1 MRNRIH
7 LLRFLPVVAACIL
20 CAGNTP
26 GETPNRGGSLVLN
39 PASYQEVAPVLAPT
53 TSLAFEFD
61 TEGGL
66 PPKMIVDATTQCLGV
81 HDSLTDWNVWCFG
94 EVRIPAN
101 VTITVGGDGSERLG
115 APIAILAHGDIVSS
129 ATWDL
134 KGKGWKGG
142 DLGQPGYG
150 PGGGQ
155 YGSGA
160 GHATFGESGHTG
172 PVDSE
177 IYNHGAPDGALHNLF
192 NIASPLG
199 SGGGGGNP
207 NDLQYMLPGSAGGGA
222 LQLCAL
228 GSLTV
233 AGTINVSA
241 TPGLVNYGSQKYG
254 GAGSGGTLILACG
267 RAFSD
272 AQVKVLANGGSADS
286 RQGSGGRVAIYANQG
301 SHQGEYVAIMGDRV
315 VSDPNVTYPS
325 HQKGTLFDAGA
336 GGFPFPLTTGTR
348 SITLQGV
355 VNNEKGHP
363 VTGKFDARF
372 RLYDAA
378 TSGSL
383 LMEVLCE
390 LEVKQ
395 GAFSKELEI
404 SEALFRDH
412 NTVYVEVWIDTNK
425 NGLDPGDRFADRF
438 KITSVP
444 FAENAN
450 KLDGAK

>member
-7 LLRFLPVVAACIL
+7 LLRFLPIVAAYIL
-20 CAGNTP
+20 LSNNAP

-39 PASYQEVAPVLAPT
+39 PASYSEVAPVLAPK

-61 TEGGL
+61 TDGGL

-101 VTITVGGDGSERLG
+101 LTITVGADGSQRLG
-115 APIAILAHGDIVSS
+115 SPIAILAHGDIISS
-129 ATWDL
+129 ATWNL
-134 KGKGWKGG
+134 LGKGWKGG
-142 DLGQPGYG
+142 DIGQPGFG
-150 PGGGQ
+150 PGGGLED
-155 YGSGA
+155 SGA
-160 GHATFGESGHTG
+160 GHVTFGSSGYSSK
-172 PVDSE
+172 VNSE
-177 IYNHGAPDGALHNLF
+177 IYNFSSPDGALHNLF
-192 NIASPLG
+192 EIASPLG
-199 SGGGGGNP
+199 SGGGGGP
-207 NDLQYMLPGSAGGGA
+207 GAYGMDAALPGSAGGGA

-228 GSLTV
+228 GDLAL
-233 AGTINVSA
+233 AGAIDVSA
-241 TPGLVNYGSQKYG
+241 ASGLTDFANQKWG
-254 GAGSGGTLILACG
+254 GGGSGGTVILACG
-267 RAFSD
+267 KLFSD
-272 AQVKVLANGGSADS
+272 IQAKVTANGGSGWN
-286 RQGSGGRVAIYANQG
+286 REGSGGRIAIYANAG
-301 SHQGEYVAIMGDRV
+301 VHQGEYVAVKGDRTL
-315 VSDPNVTYPS
+315 SAGYTLPS
-325 HQKGTLFDAGA
+325 RDKGSRFSTGV
-336 GGFPFPLTTGTR
+336 GGFPFSLNTGSR

-355 VNNEKGHP
+355 VNKDNGHP
-363 VTGKFDARF
+363 LTGKFDARF

-395 GAFSKELEI
+395 GAFSKEIEV

>member
-1 MRNRIH
+1 MRNRIR

-20 CAGNTP
+20 FAGNAP
-26 GETPNRGGSLVLN
+26 GQTPNRGGSLVLN
-39 PASYQEVAPVLAPT
+39 PAAYQELAPVLAPK
-53 TSLAFEFD
+53 TSLAFEFNTD
-61 TEGGL
+61 GGL

-81 HDSLTDWNVWCFG
+81 HDSLTDWNVWCFR

-101 VTITVGGDGSERLG
+101 VTITVGADGSTRLG

-129 ATWDL
+129 ATWNL

-142 DLGQPGYG
+142 DIGQPGFG
-150 PGGGQ
+150 PGGGWDS
-155 YGSGA
+155 SGA
-160 GHATFGESGHTG
+160 AHASVGMSGISSTG
-172 PVDSE
+172 DDYRS
-177 IYNHGAPDGALHNLF
+177 ITYNHGAPDGSLDNLF
-192 NIASPLG
+192 TIASPLG
-199 SGGGGGNP
+199 SGGGGGGI
-207 NDLQYMLPGSAGGGA
+207 PGTAGGGA
-222 LQLCAL
+222 LQLCAMNN
-228 GSLTV
+228 LTV
-233 AGTINVSA
+233 AGTMDASA
-241 TPGLVNYGSQKYG
+241 EPGTMDVNIPLG
-254 GAGSGGTLILACG
+254 GGGSGGTIVLASG
-267 RAFSD
+267 KFFSD
-272 AQVKVLANGGSADS
+272 KFAQVRANGADS
-286 RQGSGGRVAIYANQG
+286 RGRAGSGGRVAIYANLG
-301 SHQGEYVAIMGDRV
+301 THEGEYAANGGWSM
-315 VSDPNVTYPS
+315 SPTYKY
-325 HQKGTLFDAGA
+325 QGTLYSPGL
-336 GGFPFPLTTGTR
+336 GGLPFSVSVGTR

-363 VTGKFDARF
+363 LTGKFDARF

-425 NGLDPGDRFADRF
+425 NGLDPGDRFTDRF

>member
-7 LLRFLPVVAACIL
+7 LLRFLPIVAAYIL
-20 CAGNTP
+20 LSNNAP

-39 PASYQEVAPVLAPT
+39 PASYQEIAPVLAPK

-61 TEGGL
+61 TDAGL

-101 VTITVGGDGSERLG
+101 LTITVGADGSQRLG
-115 APIAILAHGDIVSS
+115 SPIAILAHGDIISS
-129 ATWDL
+129 ATWNL
-134 KGKGWKGG
+134 LGKGWKGG
-142 DLGQPGYG
+142 DIHEPGYG
-150 PGGGQ
+150 PGGG
-155 YGSGA
+155 GGDSGA
-160 GHATFGESGHTG
+160 AHATPGSSGSTM
-172 PVDSE
+172 PASR
-177 IYNHGAPDGALHNLF
+177 IYNYNNPDGALTDLF
-192 NIASPLG
+192 EIASPLG
-199 SGGGGGNP
+199 SGGGGGELE
-207 NDLQYMLPGSAGGGA
+207 DLSSLPGSAGGGA
-222 LQLCAL
+222 LQLTCLAN
-228 GSLTV
+228 LTL
-233 AGTINVSA
+233 AGEIDVSGN
-241 TPGLVNYGSQKYG
+241 PGQQDFANMKWG
-254 GAGSGGTLILACG
+254 GAGSGGTVILACG
-267 RAFSD
+267 KRFSD
-272 AQVKVLANGGSADS
+272 SQMKVTVNGGDGWGRQASA
-286 RQGSGGRVAIYANQG
+286 GRIAIYVNFGTHAG
-301 SHQGEYVAIMGDRV
+301 RYEAWSGADTE
-315 VSDPNVTYPS
+315 PS
-325 HQKGTLFDAGA
+325 RYNLPCERGTVYFAGN
-336 GGFPFPLTTGTR
+336 GGFPFLVETGTR

-363 VTGKFDARF
+363 VNGKFDARF

-390 LEVKQ
+390 LEVKH
-395 GAFSKELEI
+395 GAFSKEIEI

-425 NGLDPGDRFADRF
+425 NGLDPGDRFTDRF

>member
-7 LLRFLPVVAACIL
+7 LLRFLPIVAACIL
-20 CAGNTP
+20 CAGTAP

-39 PASYQEVAPVLAPT
+39 PASYQEVATVLAPK
-53 TSLAFEFD
+53 TSLAFEFNTD
-61 TEGGL
+61 GGL

-81 HDSLTDWNVWCFG
+81 HDSLTDWNVWCFN

-101 VTITVGGDGSERLG
+101 VTITVGEDGSKRFG

-129 ATWDL
+129 ATWNL
-134 KGKGWKGG
+134 LGKGWKGG
-142 DLGQPGYG
+142 DINKPGYG
-150 PGGGQ
+150 PGGG
-155 YGSGA
+155 GGEFASGA
-160 GHATFGESGHTG
+160 AHVTPGASGTSF
-172 PVDSE
+172 PMSRV
-177 IYNHGAPDGALHNLF
+177 YNCNNPDGALTDLF
-192 NIASPLG
+192 EIASPLG
-199 SGGGGGNP
+199 SGGGGG
-207 NDLQYMLPGSAGGGA
+207 DAYSGLPGSAGGGA
-222 LQLCAL
+222 LQLTCL
-228 GSLTV
+228 GNLTL
-233 AGTINVSA
+233 AGEIDVSGN
-241 TPGLVNYGSQKYG
+241 PGQVDFADVKWG
-254 GAGSGGTLILACG
+254 GAGSGGTVIIACG
-267 RAFSD
+267 KRFSD
-272 AQVKVLANGGSADS
+272 SQVEVTANGGDAWG
-286 RQGSGGRVAIYANQG
+286 RQASGGRIAIYVNFGTHAG
-301 SHQGEYVAIMGDRV
+301 SYEAWSGADTGPGRYNLPCER
-315 VSDPNVTYPS
+315 
-325 HQKGTLFDAGA
+325 GTVYFVGS
-336 GGFPFPLTTGTR
+336 GGFPFLMETGTR
-348 SITLQGV
+348 SFTLQGV

-378 TSGSL
+378 AGGSL

-395 GAFSKELEI
+395 GAFSKEIEV

-425 NGLDPGDRFADRF
+425 NGLDPADRFTDRF

>member
-7 LLRFLPVVAACIL
+7 LLRFLPVVAAYIL
-20 CAGNTP
+20 FSSSAP
-26 GETPNRGGSLVLN
+26 GQTPNRGGSLVLN
-39 PASYQEVAPVLAPT
+39 PASYQEVGPVLAPK

-61 TEGGL
+61 TDGGL

-81 HDSLTDWNVWCFG
+81 HDSLTDWHVWCFE

-134 KGKGWKGG
+134 KGKGWRGG
-142 DLGQPGYG
+142 AVNESGYG

-155 YGSGA
+155 QDSGA
-160 GHATFGESGHTG
+160 GHVTFGESGSSYSIY
-172 PVDSE
+172 SE
-177 IYNHGAPDGALHNLF
+177 VYNYAAPNGALHNLF
-192 NIASPLG
+192 TIVSPLG
-199 SGGGGGNP
+199 SGGGGGP
-207 NDLQYMLPGSAGGGA
+207 SSVFGTTLAGSAGGGA
-222 LQLCAL
+222 LELCAL
-228 GSLTV
+228 GNLAV
-233 AGTINVSA
+233 AGAMDVSA
-241 TPGLVNYGSQKYG
+241 APGLWDLGGNKWG
-254 GAGSGGTLILACG
+254 GAGSAGTVILACG
-267 RAFSD
+267 KFFSD
-272 AQVKVLANGGSADS
+272 VEVRVSANGGKGWN
-286 RQGSGGRVAIYANQG
+286 RQGSGGRIAIYANQG
-301 SHQGEYVAIMGDRV
+301 SHRGEYVALKGDNLYGP
-315 VSDPNVTYPS
+315 DPR
-325 HQKGTLFDAGA
+325 HEKGTCFDPGP
-336 GGFPFPLTTGTR
+336 GGFPFSLDTGTR

-355 VNNEKGHP
+355 VNDGQGHP
-363 VTGKFDARF
+363 VNDKFDARF

-395 GAFSKELEI
+395 GAFSKEIEI